1 MSSISRAR
9 TLLAVTGSVLLL
21 TLALVPAVT
30 SGGRES
36 ACLYTGSLNTVE
48 ELDTFMTDVLHTPLF
63 QGGDVGAS
71 VELRDGRDLF
81 VFADTLRSAPFS
93 GRQLIRNSMLL
104 FDGWCARVV
113 PSDHGGAVIPDRGDV
128 GYWPMSA
135 VYAGRD
141 LLAVTAQR
149 VRSTD
154 AEADGVFAFEILGPS
169 VAFFAVPAG
178 DPPRL
183 LGVRD
188 LGPDVADTTRP
199 VWGAATAAADGWLY
213 LYGTAR
219 PPTGT
224 YGFSLQVA
232 RTRPAALV
240 DQEQWEYWD
249 GSDWQTDP
257 SAAVELIH
265 AWGGVSQTLSVF
277 EAGGRWYA
285 VSKRGEVLGTDMTIW
300 SAPAPTGPFSVA
312 STVAQIPSDGATG
325 TLQYMAL
332 AHPALLPEPGSV
344 VVSYSRNNT
353 DLGTVLDDPR
363 LYRPRFLRVP
373 LPG

>member
-1 MSSISRAR
+1 MVSTSRAR
-9 TLLAVTGSVLLL
+9 ALLAVMGSVLL
-21 TLALVPAVT
+21 TLVLVPAIST
-30 SGGRES
+30 GDRQGP
-36 ACLYTGSLNTVE
+36 CLYTGPLGTVE
-48 ELDTFMTDVLHTPLF
+48 DLDTFMTDALRTPSF
-63 QGGDVGAS
+63 QGADVGAS
-71 VELRDGRDLF
+71 VELTDGRSLF
-81 VFADTLRSAPFS
+81 VFADTLRSTPFG
-93 GRQLIRNSMLL
+93 GRQLIHNSMLL

-113 PSDHGGAVIPDRGDV
+113 SSDDGGAVIPDRGDV

-135 VYAGRD
+135 VYASPD
-141 LLAVTAQR
+141 VLAVTAQR
-149 VRSTD
+149 VRRTD
-154 AEADGVFAFEILGPS
+154 VVANGVFAFEILGPS
-169 VAFFAVPAG
+169 IAFFAVPSG

-183 LGVRD
+183 LGVHD

-219 PPTGT
+219 PPTWP
-224 YGFSLQVA
+224 YGFSLHVA
-232 RTRPAALV
+232 RTRPAALA
-240 DQEQWEYWD
+240 DQDRWEYWD
-249 GSDWQTDP
+249 GSGWRTDP
-257 SAAVELIH
+257 SAAVELID

-277 EAGGRWYA
+277 EEEGRWYA
-285 VSKRGEVLGTDMTIW
+285 VSKRGEVLGTDLTIW

-312 STVAQIPSDGATG
+312 STVAEIPSDAATG
-325 TLQYMAL
+325 TLQYMPL

-353 DLGTVLDDPR
+353 DLGVVLDDPR